1 MKLSVLLQSVICEI
15 EEGLASSY
23 VAEKLE
29 YHEILELGRLSKE
42 QFALRFVTATELSK
56 KSIAIV
62 GQDVFALTFKAA
74 RNLGRLPMQM
84 FPEQLW
90 PEGLARTKLPLK
102 FLVRSLQN
110 YVQDV
115 VASEK
120 YAVVREI
127 ISKGEMPRIRI
138 ESGELKIPIDLA
150 VALSSNLQK
159 MSQGEKVNSSSDI
172 KTDAVMRIG
181 LLSEDIMERR
191 ARFNVDAVVKTV
203 SQCELTIRFKAY

>member
-1 MKLSVLLQSVICEI
+1 
-15 EEGLASSY
+15 
-23 VAEKLE
+23 
-29 YHEILELGRLSKE
+29 
-42 QFALRFVTATELSK
+42 
-56 KSIAIV
+56 
-62 GQDVFALTFKAA
+62 
-74 RNLGRLPMQM
+74 
-84 FPEQLW
+84 
-90 PEGLARTKLPLK
+90 
-102 FLVRSLQN
+102 LQN